1 MSFASDCKD
10 EASTIKDM
18 PGHCKMASLEAMLRL
33 NSEIVRTNGHF
44 IITFLSANSHV
55 AVYFKSTVFRHP
67 LSLLFSL
74 K

>member
-33 NSEIVRTNGHF
+33 IVKLLEQMV
-44 IITFLSANSHV
+44 IL
-55 AVYFKSTVFRHP
+55 
-67 LSLLFSL
+67 LLLF
-74 K
+74 

>member
-44 IITFLSANSHV
+44 II
-55 AVYFKSTVFRHP
+55 YFFKCE
-67 LSLLFSL
+67 
-74 K
+74 